1 MTRPDVLLIHGF
13 GCDGSFW
20 EPQLIA
26 LSDAGY
32 SVTAPDLPCHGEL
45 AAKVMPS
52 LDAIAEWVAG
62 LCAGGPAALVCR
74 LTTPDVARRF
84 RNWARKNDIPVTI
97 LGAGSNILATDEG
110 FPGLVMMVDT
120 AGFAV
125 QGRQVT
131 AGAGLAFDDLI
142 VSSLEA
148 DLVGLEFASGIPGTL
163 GGAIMG
169 NAGCYG
175 HEIGEFVRQALVLTS
190 DGRIETVTPD
200 DFGFDYRLTR
210 LRETGAVLLEATLAL
225 TTGDVSR
232 ALLTRREH
240 MADRRAKHPVDIPC
254 AGSWFRNLPAPGPGQ
269 RRQPAGRL
277 LEEAG
282 AKTMREGDARVFDRH
297 ANIII
302 NTGSATSAQI
312 SRLAHRMREAVRER
326 FGILLEEE
334 VRRIPPADDTAGF
347 NAPG

>member
-1 MTRPDVLLIHGF
+1 MTTSRKNRPAWPEL
-13 GCDGSFW
+13 
-20 EPQLIA
+20 P
-26 LSDAGY
+26 
-32 SVTAPDLPCHGEL
+32 PDL
-45 AAKVMPS
+45 AALTRYDVP
-52 LDAIAEWVAG
+52 LRQLTTLQV
-62 LCAGGPAALVCR
+62 GGPAALVCR